1 MWCNSRVMNVAK
13 IRLSAA
19 AMLKKSFIYAY
30 TGIAKP
36 RFEFHYLLPKSKLL
50 VRSLVLI
57 LTLSVSNHALAIKP
71 IVIKKVVDFQ
81 GDKNLIISSE
91 STFNLPPNIIEAINH
106 EIPLN
111 FKIEIEL
118 LEDGTWLWL
127 DYERTRQSIEF
138 HTEVRAFGVNRTY
151 TLYNSRNNKTRSFQS
166 INEALQT
173 LSTLEDFPVISLSEL
188 HPKQRYTLRMR
199 IKLDHWKLSPPLIFE
214 AVFSDDW
221 NIDSGWYE
229 TTLQTPLSWQ

>member
-1 MWCNSRVMNVAK
+1 MWCNSRVMNLAK
-13 IRLSAA
+13 IRLDTVTMNTSAKTLVFKRA
-19 AMLKKSFIYAY
+19 AKNLVKSVIANSKTLIGSLML
-30 TGIAKP
+30 
-36 RFEFHYLLPKSKLL
+36 L
-50 VRSLVLI
+50 
-57 LTLSVSNHALAIKP
+57 LTLSIFNQALAVKP

-81 GDKNLIISSE
+81 GDKNLIISSV
-91 STFNLPPNIIEAINH
+91 STFNLSPNVIEAINH

-111 FKIEIEL
+111 FKIQIEL
-118 LEDGTWLWL
+118 LENGSWLWF
-127 DYERTRQSIEF
+127 DYQRTRQSIEF

-166 INEALQT
+166 IDEALQT
-173 LSTLEDFPVISLSEL
+173 LSTLEAFPVISLSEL